1 MEQPRINR
9 TFISAIATVI
19 ALAAPL
25 AARAAVV
32 VGTGNPDLDVPA
44 VQAAVDHGGRVV
56 LKGHFS
62 FNRDPTRPEG
72 SDWRMVTVSN
82 DVVISG
88 TRDEYGDMTTI
99 EGGTIP
105 FSVDALGAHVTF
117 QGLRFVG
124 AKHRAIQ
131 VFAVSGL
138 VIAYCRIEG
147 VEPIADPVIEPGG
160 GHLAFGIFVGTTLTG
175 TPTLANPGHPENISG
190 TLLISHNDIDVG
202 EVAPGHTLG
211 IAVFSA
217 GKSPDTGVYLHV
229 SGNNI
234 RNVNERGLDFIKV
247 GGRVHIEHNVIT
259 TNATADLATDKDPD
273 VIHAV
278 GSGSYLIAHNAIECR
293 WATGAG
299 IHLQGPPV
307 VGDVITDAVVVDNDV
322 TMSAPE
328 GTVFGENSA
337 GIDIRGFAQ
346 GNVVLNN
353 RIRGRARAALAV
365 IAQLQAG
372 VQGNP
377 GNNTFVLNHLEGFQ
391 SSLADV
397 FVGPDVTNTLVIGRQ
412 ATVEDQGIDTRIV
425 GF

>member
-1 MEQPRINR
+1 MEQLRIR
-9 TFISAIATVI
+9 RRLIAAIAIVGF
-19 ALAAPL
+19 AAPI

-56 LKGHFS
+56 LRGHFS
-62 FNRDPTRPEG
+62 FDRDPTTPEG
-72 SDWRMVTVSN
+72 SNWRMVTVSN
-82 DVVISG
+82 EVVISG
-88 TRDEYGDMTTI
+88 MRDEYGEMTTI

-105 FSVDALGAHVTF
+105 FAVDALGAHVTF

-124 AKHRAIQ
+124 AKERAIQ

-147 VEPIADPVIEPGG
+147 VEPLLDAVIGG
-160 GHLAFGIFVGTTLTG
+160 AVPLAFGIFIGTTLRG
-175 TPTLANPGHPENISG
+175 TPTLANPGQPENVSG
-190 TLLISHNDIDVG
+190 TLLISHNDIEVG
-202 EVAPGHTLG
+202 ETADGRTLG
-211 IAVFSA
+211 IAIFSV
-217 GKSPDTGVYLHV
+217 GKSPDTEADIHI
-229 SGNNI
+229 SRNHI

-247 GGRVHIEHNVIT
+247 GGQVHIERNFIT
-259 TNATADLATDKDPD
+259 TNATAALVTDRDPD

-278 GSGSYLIAHNAIECR
+278 GSGSYVIAHNSIECR

-299 IHLQGPPV
+299 IHLQGPPRL
-307 VGDVITDAVVVDNDV
+307 GEIITDAVVVDNEV
-322 TMSAPE
+322 TMWAPE
-328 GTVFGENSA
+328 GTVFGDNSA

-365 IAQLQAG
+365 IAQLQDT

-412 ATVEDQGIDTRIV
+412 ATVEDQGIDTLIV

>member
-1 MEQPRINR
+1 MEQLRIR
-9 TFISAIATVI
+9 RRLIAAIAIVGF
-19 ALAAPL
+19 AAPT

-56 LKGHFS
+56 LMGHFS
-62 FNRDPTRPEG
+62 FDRDPTTPEG
-72 SDWRMVTVSN
+72 SNWRMVTVSN

-88 TRDEYGDMTTI
+88 MRDEYGEMTTI

-105 FSVDALGAHVTF
+105 FAVDALGAHVTF

-124 AKHRAIQ
+124 AKERAIQ

-147 VEPIADPVIEPGG
+147 VEPLLDAVIGG
-160 GHLAFGIFVGTTLTG
+160 AVPLAFGIFIGTTLRG
-175 TPTLANPGHPENISG
+175 TPTLANPGQPENVSG
-190 TLLISHNDIDVG
+190 TLLISHNDIEVG
-202 EVAPGHTLG
+202 ETADGRTLG
-211 IAVFSA
+211 IAIFSV
-217 GKSPDTGVYLHV
+217 GKSPDTEADIHI
-229 SGNNI
+229 SRNHI

-247 GGRVHIEHNVIT
+247 GGRVHIERNFIT
-259 TNATADLATDKDPD
+259 PNATATLVTDRDPD

-278 GSGSYLIAHNAIECR
+278 GSGSYVIAHNSIECR

-299 IHLQGPPV
+299 IHLQGPPRL
-307 VGDVITDAVVVDNDV
+307 GEIITDAVVVDNDV
-322 TMSAPE
+322 TMWAPE
-328 GTVFGENSA
+328 GTVFGDNSA

-365 IAQLQAG
+365 IAQLQDT

-412 ATVEDQGIDTRIV
+412 ATVEDQGIDTLIV